1 MTPEL
6 ESKLIEV
13 VDSLT
18 TNLSQVKSIAIQ
30 ELPDVVQQFITISL
44 YSSLS
49 IASLSAF
56 FVIFCAYMVYKLI
69 QQQSKY
75 PAIVLVAGL
84 GFFLGLT
91 IAITKAITVIKILI
105 APKVWLLQNIHD
117 LIPYK

>member
-30 ELPDVVQQFITISL
+30 ELPDVVQQFLTLSL
-44 YSSLS
+44 YSSLA

-56 FVIFCAYMVYKLI
+56 FAIFCAYMVYKLI
-69 QQQSKY
+69 EANTRY
-75 PAIVLVAGL
+75 PELVFVAGI
-84 GFFLGLT
+84 GFFLGIT
-91 IAITKAITVIKILI
+91 IALTKTITAIKIII
-105 APKVWLLQNIHD
+105 APKVWLLQNIHE